1 MDFFYFQY
9 VEDLTFDRRGLTP
22 VTVLNQAMSGLAH
35 LHSLNIG
42 KMSFFFEDCGN
53 KNEF

>member
-1 MDFFYFQY
+1 MDFFFQY
-9 VEDLTFDRRGLTP
+9 VEDPTFDRRGLTP

-35 LHSLNIG
+35 LHSPNIG
-42 KMSFFFEDCGN
+42 KMSFFFEEKKK